1 MQIQKKAARLPT
13 TKRYSPA
20 FTAWLI
26 ATCSLAPI
34 AQAAD
39 NPGAHEHGQAQLQ
52 MAMENNQIDIIFTSP
67 AYNLAGFEHQAR
79 TDDEVKRLAG
89 IQQWLETTPLI
100 DTAANACRIMV
111 ASVQLGDGEHEHDHH
126 DEHQGEEAGH
136 RDYQVAQQ
144 LNCQDAS
151 TADILTSPLPGRFPE
166 LEALTIEWVG
176 PSGQGSTLMTPS
188 TPTFTLGE

>member
-52 MAMENNQIDIIFTSP
+52 MAMENNKIDIIFTSP

-79 TDDEVKRLAG
+79 TDDEVKRLAD

-100 DTAANACRIMV
+100 NTAANACSIKV
-111 ASVQLGDGEHEHDHH
+111 ASVQLGDDEHDHH
-126 DEHQGEEAGH
+126 DEHQGEESRH
-136 RDYQVAQQ
+136 RDYQVAQR
-144 LNCQDAS
+144 LNCQGAI
-151 TADILTSPLPGRFPE
+151 TAATLTSPLPGRFPE
-166 LEALTIEWVG
+166 LEALTIEWAG

-188 TPTFTLGE
+188 TPTFTLSE